1 MSRYFVIGFRKIKTA
16 EEYKNKIAG
25 HNHRN
30 RNYKNRVNINT
41 SKSKN
46 NIILSPLKYKSASK
60 LIDTAN
66 QIIKEENIKI
76 KERNKKIE
84 DEKQKEKLKRGLKK
98 GSAFA
103 FEILID
109 CSVID
114 KWENKDYIKY
124 LQDANE
130 WLRNRFEGQEV
141 ISSII
146 HMDESKPH
154 LHISFSYYNID
165 LNKWNQRELRDKK
178 LTDLNLILKDF
189 ERDIGKKYGL
199 VKGDNAKLKQEI
211 KKEFKGTK
219 YKVKTGFLKTEE
231 KILLN
236 RRNLNNA
243 INNIYKRVKKI
254 GTEKRYQKEIIRLKK
269 QYQQEIQK
277 LKEEY
282 NKKIVELKQT
292 NEELLNMLDKDIQEH
307 NKKVQE
313 IKKDIKDIKEK
324 HKKELH
330 EKNMLIKQL
339 QDKVKELESLILPPK
354 KQDFRGLD
362 F

>member
-1 MSRYFVIGFRKIKTA
+1 
-16 EEYKNKIAG
+16 
-25 HNHRN
+25 
-30 RNYKNRVNINT
+30 
-41 SKSKN
+41 
-46 NIILSPLKYKSASK
+46 
-60 LIDTAN
+60 
-66 QIIKEENIKI
+66 
-76 KERNKKIE
+76 
-84 DEKQKEKLKRGLKK
+84 
-98 GSAFA
+98 
-103 FEILID
+103 
-109 CSVID
+109 
-114 KWENKDYIKY
+114 
-124 LQDANE
+124 
-130 WLRNRFEGQEV
+130 
-141 ISSII
+141 
-146 HMDESKPH
+146 MDESKPH

-339 QDKVKELESLILPPK
+339 QDKVKELESLIPPPK
-354 KQDFRGLD
+354 KQDLGID